1 VSLTER
7 SVVPYVH
14 GSLHNA
20 RWRAYQPAPHL
31 HRPPNAVPDTGIDLK
46 RKPANF
52 RAFEGRVPQ
61 TTRYVVDN
69 SPSKWWPDL
78 LEFNAELRKVSGV
91 YGIEAREVLPPQP
104 SANRIIIATA
114 KHFGVPARQIKGH
127 RRNAA
132 IVKARQVAMYL
143 AGVLTNKSLPQVGRS
158 FDKDHTTVL
167 HAQRKIAGLILTD
180 SALAA
185 DVAALRAV
193 LTAFTPTVTKDSQ
206 CV

>member
-7 SVVPYVH
+7 SVVPNVH
-14 GSLHNA
+14 GSFHNA
-20 RWRAYQPAPHL
+20 RRRGYQPAPHL

-52 RAFEGRVPQ
+52 REFEGRVPL

-69 SPSKWWPDL
+69 GPSKWWPEL
-78 LEFNAELRKVSGV
+78 LELNAELRKVSGI

-104 SANRIIIATA
+104 SADRIIIATA
-114 KHFGVPARQIKGH
+114 KQFGVPARQIKGH

-143 AGVLTNKSLPQVGRS
+143 AGVLTNKSLPQIGRS
-158 FDKDHTTVL
+158 FNKDHTTVL

-193 LTAFTPTVTKDSQ
+193 LTAFTQP
-206 CV
+206 